1 MGKFIPK
8 DTFYKKAKLD
18 GYRAR
23 SAYKL
28 KEIQNKYHIINKGDK
43 VLDLG
48 CAPGSFLQ
56 VISQIAGNDGLVVG
70 IDILPITTLPYKNIL
85 TMVDDI
91 RHINT
96 SDMLDAFSIKRFD
109 VITCDIAP
117 NLSGIREAD
126 DKNIEELYEA
136 SKRIAVEG
144 LKTGGYYILKSFF
157 SEAFS
162 AKQKDLKSL
171 FTHVY
176 VFKPASSRNI
186 SSEIYFVCKGKIK

>member
-70 IDILPITTLPYKNIL
+70 IDILPIAPLPYKNIL
-85 TMVDDI
+85 TLVDDI

-96 SDMLDAFSIKRFD
+96 SGMLDAFSIKRFD

-117 NLSGIREAD
+117 NLSGIREVD

-136 SKRIAVEG
+136 SKRIAAEG

-171 FTHVY
+171 FTYVY